1 MKTYIKFLL
10 NSYLKSF
17 FYVLIIIS
25 SLVLIINLLTEIE
38 FFKDLN
44 VSIFFTVY
52 LSLLNSPS
60 MVFEIFPFV
69 FLISTQLFFI
79 KLFDND
85 EIGFLNIQV

>member
-44 VSIFFTVY
+44 VGIFFTVY
-52 LSLLNSPS
+52 LSLLNYPII
-60 MVFEIFPFV
+60 VFDINF
-69 FLISTQLFFI
+69 
-79 KLFDND
+79 
-85 EIGFLNIQV
+85 

>member
-44 VSIFFTVY
+44 VGIFFTFP
-52 LSLLNSPS
+52 SLLII
-60 MVFEIFPFV
+60 VG
-69 FLISTQLFFI
+69 L
-79 KLFDND
+79 
-85 EIGFLNIQV
+85 